1 MDHIQ
6 DKSEFHTNQV
16 LPVIWSFGLAE
27 VNESS
32 VVGVI
37 QSYVCMRV
45 QQMEQ
50 DCQEW
55 IQWGTMETE

>member
-50 DCQEW
+50 DCQE
-55 IQWGTMETE
+55 